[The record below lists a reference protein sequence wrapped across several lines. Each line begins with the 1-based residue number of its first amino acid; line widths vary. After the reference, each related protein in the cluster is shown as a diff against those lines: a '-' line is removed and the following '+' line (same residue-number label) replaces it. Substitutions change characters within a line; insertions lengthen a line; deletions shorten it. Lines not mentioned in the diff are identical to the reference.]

1 MSLLHKI
8 MAVLLVLACLLT
20 GVVSQKGA
28 KKAAPAKA
36 AQVKKP
42 ACKGKKCKA
51 DDDEDDD
58 DDDEEEE
65 VKPKKEDKK
74 AKKPEPTKAKGK
86 GKK

>member
-20 GVVSQKGA
+20 GVVSQKKGA

-58 DDDEEEE
+58 DDDEEE